1 MNSKFDRWMEAYED
15 GRISRRR
22 LLLALPALMMAPRAF
37 AQAINPQIRVRG
49 INHVTL
55 SVSDVKRSV
64 DFYQGLFGMPVISRQ
79 GMTANLQI
87 GAGPQFLGVSSAG
100 SNPSS
105 INHLC
110 LGVDNFNVDRIVGI
124 LGQHGVTKNDAAAG
138 NAGGGGLSGG
148 PMRMRVRMRGPEAG
162 GARDGTPEI
171 YFSDPD
177 GIVIQL
183 QDPLYC
189 GGAGALG
196 NVCPKPEPSPKKGLL
211 AVRGWSH
218 CTNSVSDAARSNK
231 FYQELF
237 GLRIQAYQGPT
248 APVLGVGDGVQ
259 FLVFAGGGGGRGG
272 ANAAPRPGSIN
283 HLCMSVDNFNPDNV
297 IKALES
303 YGIQPRGSAQ
313 GAPGPLVHY
322 ISMRM
327 ENRGGAK
334 EGTPEL
340 YFTDPDGLLI
350 QLQDVKYCGGA
361 GVLGDVCL

>member
-1 MNSKFDRWMEAYED
+1 MNSTFDRLMETYD
-15 GRISRRR
+15 TCRISRRR
-22 LLLALPALMMAPRAF
+22 LLMSLPALMAAPGAL
-37 AQAINPQIRVRG
+37 AQAGNSAIRVRG

-79 GMTANLQI
+79 GTAAVNLRI
-87 GAGPQFLGVSSAG
+87 GSGPPFLGVSAAG
-100 SNPSS
+100 SNAPN
-105 INHLC
+105 INHIC
-110 LGVDNFNVDRIVGI
+110 LGVENFNVDRIIGI
-124 LGQHGVTKNDAAAG
+124 LNQHGMTKSDAP
-138 NAGGGGLSGG
+138 G
-148 PMRMRVRMRGPEAG
+148 PMKVRVRMRGAEAG
-162 GARDGTPEI
+162 GDRQGTAELS
-171 YFSDPD
+171 FSDPD
-177 GIVIQL
+177 GIRIQL
-183 QDPLYC
+183 QDWRYC

-196 NVCPKPEPSPKKGLL
+196 NVCPRPEPSPKKGLM
-211 AVRGWSH
+211 AVRDWSH
-218 CTNSVSDAARSNK
+218 CTNFVSDPARSNK

-237 GLRIQAYQGPT
+237 GWQIQAYQGPT
-248 APVLGVGDGVQ
+248 APLLGVGDGVQ
-259 FLVFAGGGGGRGG
+259 FLVFGGGG

-283 HLCMSVDNFNPDNV
+283 HLCMSMENFNPDRV
-297 IKALES
+297 IKTLET
-303 YGIQPRGSAQ
+303 YGIKPRGSAQ

-361 GVLGDVCL
+361 GVLGDVCP